1 MENMALVVLF
11 ALVPSKEEVAFLAVW
26 DNLALVAGDNSVK
39 ESVLMGIA
47 GFVHSVVGEV
57 ATEDNFLLP
66 AALEKPIMAVQHF
79 LKCYKMKLV
88 HQLQQLKNY
97 VLLRKHK

>member
-1 MENMALVVLF
+1 MWVALLGVVVHMENMTLVVLF
-11 ALVPSKEEVAFLAVW
+11 ELVPSKEEVAFLAVW
-26 DNLALVAGDNSVK
+26 DNLPVGAGDVAGDNSVQ

-47 GFVHSVVGEV
+47 GFVHSEVGEV
-57 ATEDNFLLP
+57 ATEENFLLA

-88 HQLQQLKNY
+88 H
-97 VLLRKHK
+97 